1 MYNFHNE
8 EGNIICQ
15 SNEIQQKSKLLKLIL
30 NSNML
35 TQFIELQLYKNKFNN
50 IELLDRSQFCY
61 LENIGDGDC
70 LFIAIVKYLF
80 ILSNSSRDYPDNNK
94 LRKLAEKLRLE
105 CCIYMYNNRYNF
117 IDDRGTVENLV
128 GNSHIWS
135 DRLVSEINRFQQNIN
150 TLNLAP
156 KKRLCMC
163 NDECII
169 QKKIHHRH

>member
-1 MYNFHNE
+1 MKGLDINNSATESLKDLINELVCLTIPFKIATNLETLEKLNKIISKGDINTYNFHNE

-70 LFIAIVKYLF
+70 LFIAIVKYVF
-80 ILSNSSRDYPDNNK
+80 ILSNVRETIP
-94 LRKLAEKLRLE
+94 
-105 CCIYMYNNRYNF
+105 I
-117 IDDRGTVENLV
+117 T
-128 GNSHIWS
+128 
-135 DRLVSEINRFQQNIN
+135 IN
-150 TLNLAP
+150 
-156 KKRLCMC
+156 
-163 NDECII
+163 
-169 QKKIHHRH
+169 